1 MKVVL
6 PSPDSPEN
14 SGVTVAAAAAAVMT
28 AAEHTL
34 GVMQVWASAYETV

>member
-14 SGVTVAAAAAAVMT
+14 SGVTAAAAAAVMT